1 MPYFWKPDQTL
12 PVKKDNL
19 DVDILTI
26 LMEEVFEK
34 MRNRL
39 IGDVTADD
47 DVSKIQRKLVIFHL
61 IESRKMCWCIM
72 RPWLVAGWFRLRHYE
87 RKEA

>member
-1 MPYFWKPDQTL
+1 MQISVIESDQFL
-12 PVKKDNL
+12 PVKEDNL

-34 MRNRL
+34 MRNGL

-47 DVSKIQRKLVIFHL
+47 DVSRS
-61 IESRKMCWCIM
+61 E
-72 RPWLVAGWFRLRHYE
+72 
-87 RKEA
+87 